1 MSKRPVSTTCG
12 SSRLAEVPQLGERGG
27 GWVAL
32 QFVLM
37 AAIVG
42 AVIAW
47 PDVDSTWRSALGA
60 LLFLAGTLV
69 VILAA
74 RALGSSMTPFPRPA
88 RAGHLVDE
96 GPYAFVRH
104 PIYSGGILVFG
115 GIPLALSP
123 WALVGAGVLALVWAL
138 KAGVEERFLANRYP
152 AYAEYSARVRF
163 RLVPFVY

>member
-1 MSKRPVSTTCG
+1 M
-12 SSRLAEVPQLGERGG
+12 
-27 GWVAL
+27 L

-47 PDVDSTWRSALGA
+47 PDRDSTWRSALGA
-60 LLFLAGTLV
+60 LLFLSGTLV

-88 RAGHLVDE
+88 RGGQLVDD

-104 PIYSGGILVFG
+104 PVYSGGILVFG

-123 WALVGAGVLALVWAL
+123 WALVGTGRPGARLGAQGTGRGALPRRLAIPRTRTTAL
-138 KAGVEERFLANRYP
+138 A
-152 AYAEYSARVRF
+152 SAFGSSPSSTDF
-163 RLVPFVY
+163 REVGCAAW

>member
-1 MSKRPVSTTCG
+1 VSKRPVSTTCG

-60 LLFLAGTLV
+60 
-69 VILAA
+69 
-74 RALGSSMTPFPRPA
+74 
-88 RAGHLVDE
+88 
-96 GPYAFVRH
+96 YAFVRH

-115 GIPLALSP
+115 SIPLALSP

>member
-1 MSKRPVSTTCG
+1 
-12 SSRLAEVPQLGERGG
+12 LAEIPQLGARGG
-27 GWVAL
+27 GWVVL

-47 PDVDSTWRSALGA
+47 PDRDSTWRSGLGA

-69 VILAA
+69 VILAT

-88 RAGHLVDE
+88 RGGQLVDD

-104 PIYSGGILVFG
+104 PVYSGGIPV
-115 GIPLALSP
+115 ALSP
-123 WALVGAGVLALVWAL
+123 WALVGTGVLALVWAL
-138 KAGVEERFLANRYP
+138 KARVEERLLAPRYP
-152 AYAEYSARVRF
+152 AYAEYSDRVRF

>member
-1 MSKRPVSTTCG
+1 M
-12 SSRLAEVPQLGERGG
+12 
-27 GWVAL
+27 L

-47 PDVDSTWRSALGA
+47 PDRDSTWRSALGA
-60 LLFLAGTLV
+60 LLFLSGTLV

-88 RAGHLVDE
+88 RGGQLVDD

-104 PIYSGGILVFG
+104 PVYSGGILVFG

-123 WALVGAGVLALVWAL
+123 WALAGTAALAVLWAL
-138 KAGVEERFLANRYP
+138 KARVEERFLAATYP
-152 AYAEYSARVRF
+152 EYADYSSQVRF

>member
-1 MSKRPVSTTCG
+1 M
-12 SSRLAEVPQLGERGG
+12 
-27 GWVAL
+27 L

-47 PDVDSTWRSALGA
+47 PDRDSTWRSALGA
-60 LLFLAGTLV
+60 LLFLSGTLV

-88 RAGHLVDE
+88 RGGQLVDN

-104 PIYSGGILVFG
+104 PVYSGGILVFG

-123 WALVGAGVLALVWAL
+123 WALAGTAAPCGPVGAQGACRGALPRSDATRSTRTT
-138 KAGVEERFLANRYP
+138 AP
-152 AYAEYSARVRF
+152 SVRF

>member
-1 MSKRPVSTTCG
+1 M
-12 SSRLAEVPQLGERGG
+12 
-27 GWVAL
+27 L

-47 PDVDSTWRSALGA
+47 PDRDSTWRSGLGA

-69 VILAA
+69 VILAT

-88 RAGHLVDE
+88 RGGQLVDD

-104 PIYSGGILVFG
+104 PVYSGGILVFG
-115 GIPLALSP
+115 GIPVALSP
-123 WALVGAGVLALVWAL
+123 WALVGTGVLALVWAL
-138 KAGVEERFLANRYP
+138 KARVEERLLAPRYP
-152 AYAEYSARVRF
+152 AYAEYSDRVRF